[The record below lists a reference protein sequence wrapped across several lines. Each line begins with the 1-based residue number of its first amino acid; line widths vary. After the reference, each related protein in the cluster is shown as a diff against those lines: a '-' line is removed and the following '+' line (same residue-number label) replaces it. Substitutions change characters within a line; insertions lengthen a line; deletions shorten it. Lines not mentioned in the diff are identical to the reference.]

1 MARRVMELEQD
12 AAEMRA
18 ISLQSHAAA
27 AADNNDENEN
37 TCPAGPIDTP
47 GHNKEWAGR
56 GSFGSKRGSIG
67 SGSERAEERVL
78 RAKNE
83 MLERQL
89 EHMKEEAEETE
100 LELAAARKVGV
111 IGLVGWLS
119 WWVGGLVGLIG
130 LVDELVV
137 VRSLVGRLIASIC
150 WRIGCYSGGP

>member
-18 ISLQSHAAA
+18 ISNQSQAASA
-27 AADNNDENEN
+27 VDEEN
-37 TCPAGPIDTP
+37 GQALPAGLA
-47 GHNKEWAGR
+47 GASGRKEWAER
-56 GSFGSKRGSIG
+56 GSFGSKRGSVG

-100 LELAAARKVGV
+100 LELAAARKV
-111 IGLVGWLS
+111 
-119 WWVGGLVGLIG
+119 
-130 LVDELVV
+130 
-137 VRSLVGRLIASIC
+137 
-150 WRIGCYSGGP
+150 